1 MRDNLLTINGISYI
15 QVQPIF
21 LYESLWCLLLFL
33 LLMAMRRKKKYEGE
47 LFMIYLAG
55 YGLGRFFFEWIRT
68 DKLYIPGTKVGI
80 SLVISAILFAVF
92 MPVVIVRRV
101 MAQKRDTIRR
111 QRKKRFL
118 DESVKEKQMFP
129 ETSEMKP
136 EPEIRPEMDEQ
147 VKPDVGTSPTN
158 SKEEQ

>member
-55 YGLGRFFFEWIRT
+55 YGLGRFSLNGSEQ
-68 DKLYIPGTKVGI
+68 I
-80 SLVISAILFAVF
+80 SFIF
-92 MPVVIVRRV
+92 RG
-101 MAQKRDTIRR
+101 QKWGFRW
-111 QRKKRFL
+111 
-118 DESVKEKQMFP
+118 
-129 ETSEMKP
+129 
-136 EPEIRPEMDEQ
+136 
-147 VKPDVGTSPTN
+147 
-158 SKEEQ
+158 